1 MGIHEGKTVIVT
13 GASEAASLGY
23 GIARAFADEG
33 ANLVVTGYSKGK
45 VNQAKTALQ
54 RDFGARAL
62 PVVCD
67 GLSAENAA
75 QVIDRAYQEFGR
87 IDVLVNAAQLAKA
100 GIPLAE
106 QSLDDFKLT
115 VESGVLVTFAFMQ
128 AAYPHLKESHGAV
141 INFASGT
148 AACGMAGMG
157 ALASAKEGV
166 RGLSR
171 VAATEWA
178 ADGITVNVV
187 CPLTETG
194 RLQEWKRQFPDVY
207 EDALA
212 DIPLGRFGD
221 AEADV
226 GRTCVFLASDDA
238 RYITGQTLYLQGGM
252 SLRP

>member
-23 GIARAFADEG
+23 GIACAFAGEG
-33 ANLVVTGYSKGK
+33 ANLVVIGHSKGK
-45 VNQAKTALQ
+45 VNQAKAALE
-54 RDFGARAL
+54 RDFGVRVLSVVSDGVSADDATQVVERAH
-62 PVVCD
+62 
-67 GLSAENAA
+67 
-75 QVIDRAYQEFGR
+75 QEFGR
-87 IDVLVNAAQLAKA
+87 IDVLVNTAQLAKV
-100 GIPLAE
+100 GVPLAE

-115 VESGVLVTFAFMQ
+115 VESGVLATFAFMQ
-128 AAYPHLKESHGAV
+128 AAYPHLKESHGSV
-141 INFASGT
+141 INFASG
-148 AACGMAGMG
+148 AAGCGMAGMG
-157 ALASAKEGV
+157 ALAAAKEGV

-178 ADGITVNVV
+178 ADGITVNVI

-194 RLQEWKRQFPDVY
+194 RLQEWKRQFPDAY
-207 EDALA
+207 DDALA

-252 SLRP
+252 NLRP